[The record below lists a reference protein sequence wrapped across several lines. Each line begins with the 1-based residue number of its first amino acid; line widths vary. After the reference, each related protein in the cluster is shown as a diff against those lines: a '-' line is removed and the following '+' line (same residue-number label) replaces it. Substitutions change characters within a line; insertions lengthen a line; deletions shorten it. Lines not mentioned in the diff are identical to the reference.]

1 MCSVQKNYGKP
12 AHLAGTLAVACL
24 LLASASFGQ
33 EEGQRKPDKQILRK
47 LSEWV
52 GIFTLYSDVD
62 LSDRVDL
69 KEYSEAADLASAFLT
84 NPELSAHIAEFKAAT
99 FVNVYPLGLVNHPE
113 WLFRKLND
121 ISKAQYSTL
130 NAPHVMVE
138 VQFTPADNFTGYL
151 ITLVFKGND
160 PLKDEWIR
168 LANQQAG
175 ISLAAQKFASPL
187 QAKDKVN
194 AAIVAGLDALK
205 ASIGNTFMPNLA
217 IRCNDETFLNNQVIE
232 LWQRADSTGVVLQ
245 AVTGEGTPIT
255 SLLTWT
261 GARKREGQSA
271 VFLPTQAGDVPVS
284 VQRGTEK
291 ITVRMRVKEFSI
303 DLNQLLKKLIVE
315 AISQKRQQAATRLLE
330 LRQDSVAN
338 AVAIRNLLAQIEQ
351 GNFPMEATGNTLFP
365 VFTNPVTLTDSSAFR
380 DASLPRTANL
390 RELKKRQ
397 RLHHNIRRNLNVE
410 ALADLLVNNPSQL
423 DSLLNQLVRSSGQ
436 LIARLIVGK
445 DRQGQENVAR
455 DIVVDYVNEHL
466 KQLTDVL
473 PQEAEKPL
481 PTPASTGTTAA
492 FNANQWVYANPLLPI
507 NNLSNFINN
516 LADSAR
522 KRNTYVFIHYSQDVS
537 TDAYLLRAPQAVPR
551 GLPPGARFVTVTLVN
566 IPGSVNYMLLG
577 SKGRVPGSGGQNQEE
592 EIWRYLLEDDEDGA
606 MVAAGSERF
615 PDAAVPCTT
624 AQIAKLQQ
632 DFEARLAGKKFRI
645 YGGGMEMYG
654 FDEYKLETG
663 HKEILTKAGICDLAQ
678 FDAKLKH
685 VLHDPSH
692 DIVRDVDIIYS
703 TVNLWEGLTAGYND
717 GSVDWESFIVPKIT
731 NRAELDNELNRLEA
745 VAALAKEV
753 LPSGVVSENSYSNIA
768 NYIKTCREQPAIALE
783 DKNKIH
789 LNQTIKGIYVGLHC
803 YANYTYS
810 FSDLKVRPAIK
821 ASRTMWPDVE
831 KAEQEGYAVPLSVSN
846 SYTQY
851 LAQYNTDKA
860 YFLGEQYLVNVFLIE
875 MLRGMKYMFANLGT
889 AWRTAINKQARLKM
903 QVRRTELDALKGQV
917 RKIETPG
924 VDKLWTSIGELT
936 GNFQGKVATYYDVNV
951 TYQSSRVRAGVAFAQ
966 NGILEFHLKIPDQL
980 QGQGIGSEIFKRA
993 ISDYSPSKVKGWW
1006 KQSDIYTGGESI
1018 NLKIFREK
1026 ITSGMKP
1033 IDAAFETPTGKILKE
1048 NGFDGV
1054 PEIIRNTPE
1063 EVIIHFNHR

>member
-1 MCSVQKNYGKP
+1 MRMCSVQKNYGKP

-33 EEGQRKPDKQILRK
+33 EEEQRKPDKQILRK

-151 ITLVFKGND
+151 VTLVFKGND

-205 ASIGNTFMPNLA
+205 ASIGNTFVPNLA
-217 IRCNDETFLNNQVIE
+217 IRCNDEMFLNNQVIE

-315 AISQKRQQAATRLLE
+315 ALSQKRQQAATRLLE

-481 PTPASTGTTAA
+481 PTPARTGTTAA

-592 EIWRYLLEDDEDGA
+592 EIWRYLFDDDDEESALVATFFNSGWEECYRGLKAVTTATNFENRKELPVTKLNTDCYGGALFQLTSGELLWRTPDDLGNSTYYVLYPDERQWQPFKLPPFDCTSCDIAWLVSQVQTAAVRYLTPIEDIIVVLEGKDLDGMESSKLLA
-606 MVAAGSERF
+606 GVFLVVDIVPGGKIFRPVKKLGQAGLKGTKKLLVTVGKTSKAYIGEVVDGVYKPFKWIKPDKVDEVLEVTDEVTYLAEDGVQRVGKLEVVRSGIEYGVRVLSNALKFTAKQIDDYIALATKQNDKLKVMLGMWDNGSSSSYISKAGKDYTYFDFGDKFQEAYNLVGKNDDEIWRINKEFIDRQKAAG
-615 PDAAVPCTT
+615 
-624 AQIAKLQQ
+624 
-632 DFEARLAGKKFRI
+632 
-645 YGGGMEMYG
+645 
-654 FDEYKLETG
+654 
-663 HKEILTKAGICDLAQ
+663 KE
-678 FDAKLKH
+678 FWFS
-685 VLHDPSH
+685 HDPFSPKNEQFFA
-692 DIVRDVDIIYS
+692 RE
-703 TVNLWEGLTAGYND
+703 VNYL
-717 GSVDWESFIVPKIT
+717 I
-731 NRAELDNELNRLEA
+731 
-745 VAALAKEV
+745 
-753 LPSGVVSENSYSNIA
+753 
-768 NYIKTCREQPAIALE
+768 
-783 DKNKIH
+783 
-789 LNQTIKGIYVGLHC
+789 
-803 YANYTYS
+803 
-810 FSDLKVRPAIK
+810 DLKVMDFVKVGDLWK
-821 ASRTMWPDVE
+821 AVW
-831 KAEQEGYAVPLSVSN
+831 
-846 SYTQY
+846 
-851 LAQYNTDKA
+851 
-860 YFLGEQYLVNVFLIE
+860 
-875 MLRGMKYMFANLGT
+875 
-889 AWRTAINKQARLKM
+889 
-903 QVRRTELDALKGQV
+903 
-917 RKIETPG
+917 
-924 VDKLWTSIGELT
+924 
-936 GNFQGKVATYYDVNV
+936 
-951 TYQSSRVRAGVAFAQ
+951 
-966 NGILEFHLKIPDQL
+966 
-980 QGQGIGSEIFKRA
+980 
-993 ISDYSPSKVKGWW
+993 
-1006 KQSDIYTGGESI
+1006 
-1018 NLKIFREK
+1018 
-1026 ITSGMKP
+1026 
-1033 IDAAFETPTGKILKE
+1033 
-1048 NGFDGV
+1048 
-1054 PEIIRNTPE
+1054 
-1063 EVIIHFNHR
+1063 